1 MSPESPP
8 LSRLLRSGKA
18 SPKLGA
24 MQSATVGA
32 RGASAARLAGVF
44 APCVVA
50 VSGLG
55 LLASCNDELVED
67 VPTSVCASGKRWA
80 GEFTPNEEMYPGQ
93 DCVSCHL
100 SLDGPPLMAAG
111 TVYGLPDRDGA
122 RTSVPYCFGV
132 EGVLVTIT
140 GAEGTVLQT
149 RTNRAGNFYF
159 EGDPDALPVPFSVQ
173 LDYALPSGRTVQTM
187 TTQPS
192 YGGCGRCHDPT
203 AAAAAATPG
212 VMPGKVAA
220 PDDVIDA
227 DFPIFTGPLYE

>member
-1 MSPESPP
+1 
-8 LSRLLRSGKA
+8 
-18 SPKLGA
+18 
-24 MQSATVGA
+24 
-32 RGASAARLAGVF
+32 LAGVC
-44 APCVVA
+44 ARYVVA
-50 VSGLG
+50 VSSLLLG
-55 LLASCNDELVED
+55 QSCNEELVEEVGTD
-67 VPTSVCASGKRWA
+67 VCASGKRWV
-80 GEFTPNEEMYPGQ
+80 GEFTPSEEMYPGQ

-111 TVYGLPDRDGA
+111 TVYGLPDRDGT

-159 EGDPDALPVPFSVQ
+159 EGPPDALPVPFSVQ
-173 LDYALPSGRTVQTM
+173 LDYTLPNGRATTQTM

-192 YGGCGRCHDPT
+192 YGGCGRCHDP
-203 AAAAAATPG
+203 AAAGTRATPG
-212 VMPGKVAA
+212 LMPGRIAG

-227 DFPIFTGPLYE
+227 DFPIFTGPRDE